1 MKHLIFVFVL
11 AALFNLLSCQSVDKK
26 QAVVDLSEEQFND
39 YRVQFNQENSNYN
52 IDQSVFKDY
61 ETYLDALG
69 TGLNDMIITCKT
81 SKDVI
86 NVTNKQYE
94 QAVSMLYKLDP
105 EDAWNEPLQLSN
117 EEMSNVVC
125 MLKQIPVLSYRINN
139 IKFKT
144 ALMNEVKCTI
154 VMREADGTV
163 PEAANKWYFKPVN
176 YLGGWRLC
184 LMDSN
189 S

>member
-1 MKHLIFVFVL
+1 MKNLTWQNPEQLFVAQELINKV
-11 AALFNLLSCQSVDKK
+11 K
-26 QAVVDLSEEQFND
+26 
-39 YRVQFNQENSNYN
+39 
-52 IDQSVFKDY
+52 
-61 ETYLDALG
+61 
-69 TGLNDMIITCKT
+69 
-81 SKDVI
+81 SKCCGI
-86 NVTNKQYE
+86 KG
-94 QAVSMLYKLDP
+94 
-105 EDAWNEPLQLSN
+105 
-117 EEMSNVVC
+117 
-125 MLKQIPVLSYRINN
+125 INN

>member
-11 AALFNLLSCQSVDKK
+11 ATLFNLLSCQSVDKK

-39 YRVQFNQENSNYN
+39 FVSGLVREDTLAVENLVDKFMTCVQ
-52 IDQSVFKDY
+52 
-61 ETYLDALG
+61 
-69 TGLNDMIITCKT
+69 
-81 SKDVI
+81 
-86 NVTNKQYE
+86 NKQY
-94 QAVSMLYKLDP
+94 
-105 EDAWNEPLQLSN
+105 QLSN

>member
-39 YRVQFNQENSNYN
+39 FVSGLVREDTLAVENLVDKFMTCVQ
-52 IDQSVFKDY
+52 
-61 ETYLDALG
+61 
-69 TGLNDMIITCKT
+69 
-81 SKDVI
+81 
-86 NVTNKQYE
+86 NKRYE

>member
-39 YRVQFNQENSNYN
+39 FVSGLVREDTLAVENLVDKFMTCVQ
-52 IDQSVFKDY
+52 
-61 ETYLDALG
+61 
-69 TGLNDMIITCKT
+69 
-81 SKDVI
+81 
-86 NVTNKQYE
+86 NKQYE

-139 IKFKT
+139 IK
-144 ALMNEVKCTI
+144 
-154 VMREADGTV
+154 GTSI
-163 PEAANKWYFKPVN
+163 N
-176 YLGGWRLC
+176 
-184 LMDSN
+184 
-189 S
+189 

>member
-39 YRVQFNQENSNYN
+39 FVSGLVREDTLAVENLV
-52 IDQSVFKDY
+52 DKF
-61 ETYLDALG
+61 
-69 TGLNDMIITCKT
+69 MTCVK
-81 SKDVI
+81 
-86 NVTNKQYE
+86 NKQYE

>member
-39 YRVQFNQENSNYN
+39 FVSGLVREDTLAVENLVDKFMTCVQ
-52 IDQSVFKDY
+52 
-61 ETYLDALG
+61 
-69 TGLNDMIITCKT
+69 
-81 SKDVI
+81 
-86 NVTNKQYE
+86 NKQYE
-94 QAVSMLYKLDP
+94 QVVSMLYKLDP

>member
-1 MKHLIFVFVL
+1 MKHLIFVVEL

-39 YRVQFNQENSNYN
+39 FVSGLVREDTLAVENLVDKFMTCVQ
-52 IDQSVFKDY
+52 
-61 ETYLDALG
+61 
-69 TGLNDMIITCKT
+69 
-81 SKDVI
+81 
-86 NVTNKQYE
+86 NKQYE